1 MRAGSVVGQLA
12 LMAGRHHEPFQFH
25 VVTKSDVGLDAPYV
39 VGVFTN
45 AAKARNACIG
55 AGRFIISRCDP
66 NRLYPR
72 GTLLDCALIDNV
84 TTGSL
89 KVGP

>member
-1 MRAGSVVGQLA
+1 MRATAGMGQA
-12 LMAGRHHEPFQFH
+12 AMAARVPRPFQLH

-45 AAKARNACIG
+45 AAKAEAACTG
-55 AGRFIISRCDP
+55 AGRFVIARCDP
-66 NRLYPR
+66 NRVYPR
-72 GTLLDCALIDNV
+72 GTLLDCYVLENV

-89 KVGP
+89 KVGR